1 MASTKAEVVAQ
12 VPAATLAQ
20 YVGTYDTDDDGTK
33 HVVHVTSEGAN
44 LWFDYDGKGK
54 ELLVP
59 LSATRFSWFGAIIE
73 FSTGAGDT
81 MHIAMHYAEG
91 TERGTRRK

>member
-1 MASTKAEVVAQ
+1 
-12 VPAATLAQ
+12 
-20 YVGTYDTDDDGTK
+20 
-33 HVVHVTSEGAN
+33 VTAEGAN

-59 LSATRFSWFGAIIE
+59 LSPTRFSWFGSIVE
-73 FSTGAGDT
+73 FSTGADAA
-81 MHIAMHYAEG
+81 MNIAMHYAEG